1 MLFNNRGNEGPE
13 YVVVGAVVI
22 TLVTAILYTIMT
34 TVQGKGTGVN
44 TYIGGITVPAA
55 P

>member
-1 MLFNNRGNEGPE
+1 MLFDNRGNEGPE

-22 TLVTAILYTIMT
+22 TLVTAVLYTIMT
-34 TVQGKGTGVN
+34 TVQSKGTGVE
-44 TYIGGITVPAA
+44 TYIGGITVPGA

>member
-1 MLFNNRGNEGPE
+1 MLFNNRGNEVPE
-13 YVVVGAVVI
+13 YIVVGAVVI
-22 TLVTAILYTIMT
+22 ALTVAILYTIMT
-34 TVQGKGTGVN
+34 TVQSKGTGVN

>member
-22 TLVTAILYTIMT
+22 TLVTAVLYTIMT
-34 TVQGKGTGVN
+34 TVQSKGTGVD
-44 TYIGGITVPAA
+44 TYIGAITVPGA